1 LMALGLCT
9 YGIALA
15 INVLT
20 GLCYGIAY
28 IGIIAAVLIFVIGH
42 LVNLVLQVLGSFV
55 HGLRLHYVE
64 FFSKF
69 YITGD
74 YEDEYK
80 PFELKI
86 KA

>member
-1 LMALGLCT
+1 MALGLCT

-15 INVLT
+15 INVLAA
-20 GLCYGIAY
+20 LSYGIAY
-28 IGIIAAVLIFVIGH
+28 IGIIAAALIFVIGH
-42 LVNLVLQVLGSFV
+42 LVNFVLQVLGSFV

-86 KA
+86 KT